1 MGRKMGAFLERGNTH
16 MKPATRETT
25 KGEEVKTSIRDRI
38 DRSLA
43 VWRNFR
49 GSVTFCMALLA
60 FFLYL
65 AARTF
70 SGANDPAQLR
80 FVENSVEPSFESAA
94 NADRISTKVFTG
106 EAHDTAQR
114 LRECGSL
121 LIAVSLSAFEEFRV
135 HGKFPASLEELLTGI
150 RNRSLLPPGIE
161 IRDGGLHSS
170 LNDLKLTYLSDPF
183 SFEIVALPSEG
194 VQGPAMIFRFPLPPS
209 RANSIVYFESPG
221 TNKQRQP
228 IPAPFRSTEQLVAV
242 GWIIRHWNGEALPL
256 DDGAVRDLREQAVWL
271 KTLTKEER

>member
-1 MGRKMGAFLERGNTH
+1 
-16 MKPATRETT
+16 MKPATRKTT
-25 KGEEVKTSIRDRI
+25 KGDEGKTSIRDRI
-38 DRSLA
+38 DRFLA

-49 GSVTFCMALLA
+49 GFVTLCMALLA

-70 SGANDPAQLR
+70 SDHNDPAQLR
-80 FVENSVEPSFESAA
+80 FVENPVERPYDSTS
-94 NADRISTKVFTG
+94 NGDGISTTVFKG

-161 IRDGGLHSS
+161 IRNGGLHSS
-170 LNDLKLTYLSDPF
+170 LSDLKVSYQPDPF
-183 SFEIVALPSEG
+183 SFEIVALPSEV

-221 TNKQRQP
+221 TNTQRQP
-228 IPAPFRSTEQLVAV
+228 IPAPFRSTEELAAV
-242 GWIIRHWNGEALPL
+242 GWTIRHWKGEALRL
-256 DDGAVRDLREQAVWL
+256 NDGAVRDLREQASWL
-271 KTLTKEER
+271 KTLIKEEQ

>member
-1 MGRKMGAFLERGNTH
+1 MY
-16 MKPATRETT
+16 MKPATRKTT
-25 KGEEVKTSIRDRI
+25 KGDEGKPSLRDRI
-38 DRSLA
+38 DRFLA

-49 GSVTFCMALLA
+49 GSATLCMALLA

-70 SGANDPAQLR
+70 SGHNDPAQLR
-80 FVENSVEPSFESAA
+80 FVENPVERPYDSTS
-94 NADRISTKVFTG
+94 NGDGISTTVFKG

-150 RNRSLLPPGIE
+150 RSRSLLPPGIE

-209 RANSIVYFESPG
+209 RASSIVYFEYPG
-221 TNKQRQP
+221 RNKQRQA
-228 IPAPFRSTEQLVAV
+228 IPAPFRTTEQLAAV
-242 GWIIRHWNGEALPL
+242 GWSIRHWKGDTLHL
-256 DDGAVRDLREQAVWL
+256 DDGAVRDLREQAMWL
-271 KTLTKEER
+271 KALTKKER